1 MEFVCPKCGSN
12 KMELQGNAEFI
23 TWEINLE
30 NYPEI
35 EYDNPCVCEQTNKR
49 VVCWGCGH
57 VLIDNIDSFDADD
70 DIREYLEKNGDM
82 ENGN

>member
-1 MEFVCPKCGSN
+1 MEFVCPRCGSN

-30 NYPEI
+30 NYPDI

-49 VVCWGCGH
+49 VVCGRCGT
-57 VLIDNIDSFDADD
+57 LLFECNDSFDADD
-70 DIREYLEKNGDM
+70 DIREYLEKNGVLTD
-82 ENGN
+82 GQ